1 VVHGLLLAHTALV
14 VRALLLL
21 PCAIVAA
28 LSPTPLYGQS
38 VTETEVTVGRST
50 DGTTGAAAQVRL
62 FGTTRADWRFFLEA
76 TWGLVKGEEY
86 SDAFSSA
93 YPYDRRLRPME
104 LYVEKMGHF
113 DGGAFVGLRA
123 GRYRTPFGISG
134 RSDHAYLG
142 FVRAPLIRYAWNWAL
157 SSTYMDLG
165 ADLIVG
171 RPSFTVETSLGVPSD
186 EGDAP
191 RRRGFTGVV
200 RAQTYVR
207 SLILGASYI
216 NSAVADTDPSVFGR
230 LKLRGIDGRWMHG
243 GVQLRGEW
251 LDGRSDAESTTRGG
265 YLDLIGH
272 HPMMGRVTLVAR
284 VERLD
289 WDFPKEPRFSAH
301 PRRATIGARIRVT
314 PDVHVQAGVLRNFA
328 RTPGPGD
335 TFSAVIPS
343 TAFDLAVSVARR
355 F

>member
-1 VVHGLLLAHTALV
+1 LLASS
-14 VRALLLL
+14 
-21 PCAIVAA
+21 AIVIA
-28 LSPTPLYGQS
+28 LSATPVYGQS
-38 VTETEVTVGRST
+38 VPTETQATVETEATVGGST
-50 DGTTGAAAQVRL
+50 DGTTAAAAQVRL

-76 TWGLVKGEEY
+76 TWGLVSGEEY

-104 LYVEKMGHF
+104 LYVEKIRHL
-113 DGGAFVGLRA
+113 DGGALVGLRA

-142 FVRAPLIRYAWNWAL
+142 FTRAPLIRYPWNWAL
-157 SSTYMDLG
+157 SSTYMDMG
-165 ADLIVG
+165 VDLLVG

-186 EGDAP
+186 EGEAP
-191 RRRGFTGVV
+191 RRRGFTGTV
-200 RAQTYVR
+200 RAQAYVR

-216 NSAVADTDPSVFGR
+216 NSAVGDTHPSVYGR
-230 LKLRGIDGRWMHG
+230 LQLQGLDGRWMHG

-251 LDGRSDAESTTRGG
+251 LFGRSDAESTTRGG
-265 YLDLIGH
+265 YLDIISH
-272 HPMMGRVTLVAR
+272 HRMMGRVTLVAR

-289 WDFPKEPRFSAH
+289 WDYPKEPAASSY
-301 PRRATIGARIRVT
+301 PRRATIGARIRIT
-314 PDVHVQAGVLRNFA
+314 PHVHVQPGILRNFA

-335 TFSAVIPS
+335 AFSAVAPS
-343 TAFDLAVSVARR
+343 TEFDVSVSFARR

>member
-1 VVHGLLLAHTALV
+1 MSGHSIPRGMPAAHKLLM
-14 VRALLLL
+14 
-21 PCAIVAA
+21 CAIVIA
-28 LSPTPLYGQS
+28 LSPTPLYGQTVS
-38 VTETEVTVGRST
+38 TETEVTVGRST

-62 FGTTRADWRFFLEA
+62 FGTTRADWRFFLES
-76 TWGLVKGEEY
+76 TWGLVNGKEY
-86 SDAFSSA
+86 TDAFSSA

-104 LYVEKMGHF
+104 LYVEKMRHL
-113 DGGAFVGLRA
+113 DGGALVGLRA

-142 FVRAPLIRYAWNWAL
+142 FMRAPLIRYAWNWAL
-157 SSTYMDLG
+157 SSTYMDMG
-165 ADLIVG
+165 ADLLVG

-230 LKLRGIDGRWMHG
+230 LKLQGIDGRWMHG
-243 GVQLRGEW
+243 GIQLRGEW
-251 LDGRSDAESTTRGG
+251 LAGRSDAESTTRGG
-265 YLDLIGH
+265 YLDFISH
-272 HPMMGRVTLVAR
+272 HRMMGRVTLVAR

-289 WDFPKEPRFSAH
+289 WDYPKEPEFSAY
-301 PRRATIGARIRVT
+301 PRRATIGARIRIT
-314 PDVHVQAGVLRNFA
+314 PEVHVQAGALRNFA

-335 TFSAVIPS
+335 AFSAVIPS
-343 TAFDLAVSVARR
+343 TAFDFAVSFGRR